1 MKEIIDNFW
10 NWYHSLNLGEV
21 IDWIITIGVPTLV
34 AFLIKRGNVAQIK
47 EVKAI
52 AENKQISKTFIDT
65 TNGILDKF
73 ADFEKK
79 IKEQAQA
86 NERLNSM
93 LMILL
98 ANANIPAN
106 AKQQAIDLYKKGQVE
121 VVEKIEY
128 VEVISQQNLN
138 AVENQV
144 QEELKQE
151 EKPSELDKL
160 VASFKA

>member
-1 MKEIIDNFW
+1 
-10 NWYHSLNLGEV
+10 
-21 IDWIITIGVPTLV
+21 
-34 AFLIKRGNVAQIK
+34 
-47 EVKAI
+47 
-52 AENKQISKTFIDT
+52 
-65 TNGILDKF
+65 
-73 ADFEKK
+73 
-79 IKEQAQA
+79 
-86 NERLNSM
+86 
-93 LMILL
+93 MILL

-128 VEVISQQNLN
+128 VEDITQQTLN

>member
-10 NWYHSLNLGEV
+10 NWYNSLNLGEIINWV
-21 IDWIITIGVPTLV
+21 ITIGVPTLV
-34 AFLIKRGNVAQIK
+34 AFLIKRGNKAQIQ
-47 EVKAI
+47 EVKAL
-52 AENKQISKTFIDT
+52 AEKKEISKTFLDT
-65 TNGILDKF
+65 TNDILNKF
-73 ADFEKK
+73 AEFEKQ
-79 IKEQAQA
+79 IKAQAQT
-86 NERLNSM
+86 NDRLNSM

-121 VVEKIEY
+121 VVQKIEVAEDLTKATLDI
-128 VEVISQQNLN
+128 VE
-138 AVENQV
+138 EQV

-151 EKPSELDKL
+151 EEPTELDKL